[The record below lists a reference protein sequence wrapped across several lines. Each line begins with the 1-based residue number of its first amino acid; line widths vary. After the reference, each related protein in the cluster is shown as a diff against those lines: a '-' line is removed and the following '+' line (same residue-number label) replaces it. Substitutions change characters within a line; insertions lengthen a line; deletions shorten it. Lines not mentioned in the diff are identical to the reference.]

1 MRMQRLT
8 VLLVMALCLLLASC
22 GTGDSAGTSS
32 AQSSRA
38 LLPISLRNPSPR
50 QLEAAISVAIG
61 GYDRTSRDMTSIR
74 LAFGFHE
81 RTVQFAGNEHLMCN
95 GTAIPLHDQIA
106 SFQIAEAPTRTL
118 EGRTFTCTYSAS
130 GASATLTF
138 TVPQAPAILSP
149 QDQARVPRGTHTL
162 ITYEVQGGKG
172 LGIVALGPGV
182 GPGGKAIAQ
191 LDTPRNLQA
200 TVNTSAFPPGA
211 GTIALTQQLAPQV
224 TQTGMPFASLF
235 TGGTA
240 VAMIAVTWV

>member
-8 VLLVMALCLLLASC
+8 LLLVMALCFLLASC

-32 AQSSRA
+32 AQSSRV
-38 LLPISLRNPSPR
+38 LPPIPLRNPSPR

-61 GYDRTSRDMTSIR
+61 GYDRTTRDMTSIR

-95 GTAIPLHDQIA
+95 GTAIPLHGQFA
-106 SFQIAEAPTRTL
+106 SFQIAEAPTSTL

-130 GASATLTF
+130 GASATLTL

-149 QDQARVPRGTHTL
+149 QDQARVPRSTHTL
-162 ITYEVQGGKG
+162 ITYEVQGGKL
-172 LGIVALGPGV
+172 LGIVAL

-191 LDTPRNLQA
+191 LDTPRNMQA

-211 GTIALTQQLAPQV
+211 GSIALTQQLAPQV
-224 TQTGMPFASLF
+224 TQTGVPFASLF